1 MREKHASTLSITRDV
16 VCDMHNPLAE
26 MQGAWGALSKW
37 LSCAAAGRTESDGGE
52 RGGLMIMH
60 ASRRSEAENGGGKR
74 CAVRRQKTGC
84 SGDGSTRAI
93 FNSYGAL
100 RAN

>member
-74 CAVRRQKTGC
+74 CAVRRQK
-84 SGDGSTRAI
+84 
-93 FNSYGAL
+93 NWVL
-100 RAN
+100 RRWLNTSDIQ